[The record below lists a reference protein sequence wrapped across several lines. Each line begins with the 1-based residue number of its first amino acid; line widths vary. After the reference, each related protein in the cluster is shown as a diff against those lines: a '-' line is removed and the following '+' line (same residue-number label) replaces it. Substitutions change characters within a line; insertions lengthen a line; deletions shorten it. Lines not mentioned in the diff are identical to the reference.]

1 MNNNLSENL
10 KKIRKDNNLSQEQ
23 LAEELGVSRQ
33 AISKWESG
41 VAYPEMDKIIQ
52 LCNKFELNIDDLLNK
67 DIREIKG
74 EEISKNNINK
84 IIDSFLNFIT
94 DTINLFY
101 NMSFKSK
108 IKCIFEQAFNVIAL
122 LVICTI
128 LGFVL
133 ENVTRGIFNFLPNNT
148 YKYIINILEGIY
160 LLFCVIASSG
170 IIIHIFKTRYLDYYS
185 KIKSSSVDE
194 IEVAQD
200 ESNITNIDDIKTT
213 DKKNKIL
220 FKRNEN
226 KIVIRD
232 PKHSEYKF
240 VHSIFKIFVLGV
252 KFFALILLFLICL
265 VLIGLLAGFVAS
277 FIINKTG
284 IFFIGILLA
293 FVSASI
299 IDIIFILLLLNFIFN
314 RKNDKKKM
322 IWSFISAIVVLG
334 ISTGLIFTGSLKFDY
349 LALDNNSDIVKT
361 NKIEMDM
368 KDNMFISNGYH
379 DSGEVEYIEKNID
392 NIEIEI
398 RTNELVN
405 VKTRSYS
412 TGEVYLYTYNPSMKK
427 VFDYVITNLN
437 KYRIYEIN
445 NEMYSFKIYASKENI
460 EKLKSNYIKYTE
472 ENSQNEK
479 LIIEYERRESD
490 YQDKIE
496 YYQNKI
502 CELNPDDELCN

>member
-1 MNNNLSENL
+1 
-10 KKIRKDNNLSQEQ
+10 
-23 LAEELGVSRQ
+23 
-33 AISKWESG
+33 
-41 VAYPEMDKIIQ
+41 
-52 LCNKFELNIDDLLNK
+52 
-67 DIREIKG
+67 
-74 EEISKNNINK
+74 
-84 IIDSFLNFIT
+84 
-94 DTINLFY
+94 
-101 NMSFKSK
+101 
-108 IKCIFEQAFNVIAL
+108 
-122 LVICTI
+122 
-128 LGFVL
+128 
-133 ENVTRGIFNFLPNNT
+133 
-148 YKYIINILEGIY
+148 
-160 LLFCVIASSG
+160 
-170 IIIHIFKTRYLDYYS
+170 
-185 KIKSSSVDE
+185 
-194 IEVAQD
+194 
-200 ESNITNIDDIKTT
+200 
-213 DKKNKIL
+213 
-220 FKRNEN
+220 
-226 KIVIRD
+226 
-232 PKHSEYKF
+232 
-240 VHSIFKIFVLGV
+240 
-252 KFFALILLFLICL
+252 
-265 VLIGLLAGFVAS
+265 
-277 FIINKTG
+277 
-284 IFFIGILLA
+284 
-293 FVSASI
+293 
-299 IDIIFILLLLNFIFN
+299 
-314 RKNDKKKM
+314 M